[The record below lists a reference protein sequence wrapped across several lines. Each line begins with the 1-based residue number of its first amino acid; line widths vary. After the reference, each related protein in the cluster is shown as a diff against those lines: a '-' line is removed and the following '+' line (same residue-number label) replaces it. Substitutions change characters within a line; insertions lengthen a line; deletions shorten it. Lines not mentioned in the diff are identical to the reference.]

1 MTEDDALR
9 MLIRLTPP
17 DNAPPP
23 TWAKMVIAK
32 LKEATLDM
40 LGKLLPMIPP
50 EHMEELYDWSI
61 QILDKLLGQ
70 EPFWEGKQYVARR
83 YIMEIA
89 DKAGLL
95 VDITQ

>member
-9 MLIRLTPP
+9 MLLRLTPP
-17 DNAPPP
+17 DDTPPP
-23 TWAKMVIAK
+23 IWAKMVIAK
-32 LKEATLDM
+32 LKESTIDM
-40 LGKLLPMIPP
+40 LEKLLWMIPP
-50 EHMEELYDWSI
+50 EHIEELYDWSI

-70 EPFWEGKQYVARR
+70 EPFWEGKQNVARR

-95 VDITQ
+95 VVITQ